1 MTTNVPIT
9 FSWEG
14 TYNPNDPSGVA
25 VFGGDGITVR
35 VELNNFS
42 EASRLFY
49 LIKSAYEK
57 GRHDAI
63 DRAVSTIPTLLNN
76 QRYE

>member
-1 MTTNVPIT
+1 MTTNLPIT

-14 TYNPNDPSGVA
+14 TDNPNDPSGVA
-25 VFGGDGITVR
+25 VFGRDRFIVR
-35 VELNNFS
+35 VGLNNFS
-42 EASRLFY
+42 DASRLFY

-57 GRHDAI
+57 GKHDAI